1 MTKLIKIIKSK
12 NLKKKYTA
20 IFLLDNGKEKKVNFG
35 QRGSNDFTIT
45 GDEDAK
51 KRYIKRHTKDLKTKD
66 PLRAGFLSMFI
77 LWNKKSLK
85 DSIEDYKKRF
95 KL

>member
-1 MTKLIKIIKSK
+1 MKSSK
-12 NLKKKYTA
+12 PTKKYTA
-20 IFLLDNGKEKKVNFG
+20 VFLLENGKEKKVNFG
-35 QRGSNDFTIT
+35 QKGANDFTIT

-66 PLRAGFLSMFI
+66 PLRPGYLSMFI
-77 LWNKKSLK
+77 LWNKKTLK

-95 KL
+95 NL